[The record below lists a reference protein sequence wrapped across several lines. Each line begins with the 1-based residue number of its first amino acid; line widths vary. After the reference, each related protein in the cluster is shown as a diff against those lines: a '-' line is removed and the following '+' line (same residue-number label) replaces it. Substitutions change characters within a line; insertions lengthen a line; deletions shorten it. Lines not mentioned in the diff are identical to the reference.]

1 MKQKLTIL
9 GHANPDVDSIVSGY
23 LLERIFEVIHACDC
37 QAEFVIPDQTLDSE
51 TVQVVEKY
59 GIDASK
65 YQKPLESDCAYLLL
79 DHYQDTRITKEPV
92 KIIDH
97 HPTSQFP
104 SIEQAASTA
113 LILYRMYHDQY
124 VFSKA
129 EVEKIL
135 LATYIDTASLHSTKV
150 TEQDRKDVKQLL
162 EQYQIDEKKLYEEGL
177 LLTDLHQ
184 DLETVFLHGLKKYQY
199 ADASVW
205 SSYVQIKEE
214 DHDQVS
220 SLLEQCKK
228 TREEQHLDC
237 YVFLEHNMSSFKTT
251 AYFITKDGCFE
262 KQYDQYTSRGST
274 IMPMVEQIYTSPKQ
288 VTAFIGSSSRCHE
301 NFEHQADIVSDY
313 LQAKGYR
320 LAFGACSSGVMGK
333 CYQVFRDH
341 KKQILSITVEKFQ
354 EDLANLPESDAMLAD
369 TTFDRTKQLYQ
380 NSDLVVFL
388 PGGTGTISE
397 FFACLEENRTVDYG
411 KEIILYNANHYYD
424 PVLEGIEQCIREG
437 LNGEDIYD
445 YFQVANDMEE
455 LIELIEDYEKRYH
468 SEKLKKLANH

>member
-1 MKQKLTIL
+1 
-9 GHANPDVDSIVSGY
+9 
-23 LLERIFEVIHACDC
+23 
-37 QAEFVIPDQTLDSE
+37 
-51 TVQVVEKY
+51 
-59 GIDASK
+59 
-65 YQKPLESDCAYLLL
+65 
-79 DHYQDTRITKEPV
+79 
-92 KIIDH
+92 
-97 HPTSQFP
+97 
-104 SIEQAASTA
+104 
-113 LILYRMYHDQY
+113 
-124 VFSKA
+124 
-129 EVEKIL
+129 
-135 LATYIDTASLHSTKV
+135 
-150 TEQDRKDVKQLL
+150 
-162 EQYQIDEKKLYEEGL
+162 
-177 LLTDLHQ
+177 
-184 DLETVFLHGLKKYQY
+184 
-199 ADASVW
+199 
-205 SSYVQIKEE
+205 
-214 DHDQVS
+214 
-220 SLLEQCKK
+220 
-228 TREEQHLDC
+228 
-237 YVFLEHNMSSFKTT
+237 MSSFKTT

-354 EDLANLPESDAMLAD
+354 EDLANLPESDAVLAD

-411 KEIILYNANHYYD
+411 KEMILYNANHYYD

-445 YFQVANDMEE
+445 YFQVANDIEE
-455 LIELIEDYEKRYH
+455 LIELVEGYEKRYH
-468 SEKLKKLANH
+468 SEKLKRLANH